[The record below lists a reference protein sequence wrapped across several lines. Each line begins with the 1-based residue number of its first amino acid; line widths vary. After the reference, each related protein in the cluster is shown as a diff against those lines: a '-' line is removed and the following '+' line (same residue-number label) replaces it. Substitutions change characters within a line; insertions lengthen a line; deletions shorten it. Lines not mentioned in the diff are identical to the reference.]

1 MSNVLDSILKQ
12 YESNKSGTG
21 TEKKKTDLRKYFAP
35 FLPKGESSGERT
47 VRILPPEDGASP
59 FTEAWFHEVQI
70 DGKWQ
75 KLYDPGKND
84 NERSPIT
91 EVNEAL
97 LMTGSRSQLTN
108 EIILPSLIKG
118 LNVVADRYYD
128 STLAYQGGGREL
140 DLEWLI
146 KLNHF
151 ATYNLDPNIT
161 FFIDIDPKEAQKRK
175 NQEEDRIERAG
186 IDLQARVRNA
196 YIELAQRFKER
207 YVSIDGNASVNT
219 IHEKIINEI
228 KMKQLIK

>member
-1 MSNVLDSILKQ
+1 MIKMSISRGIFISF
-12 YESNKSGTG
+12 EG
-21 TEKKKTDLRKYFAP
+21 
-35 FLPKGESSGERT
+35 
-47 VRILPPEDGASP
+47 
-59 FTEAWFHEVQI
+59 I
-70 DGKWQ
+70 DGCGKSTQ
-75 KLYDPGKND
+75 VKMLVEYLNQSGSETIMVREPGGTKISEEIRDILLNRHLD
-84 NERSPIT
+84 NICDRT
-91 EVNEAL
+91 EAL

>member
-1 MSNVLDSILKQ
+1 MIRLSTSRGIFISF
-12 YESNKSGTG
+12 EG
-21 TEKKKTDLRKYFAP
+21 
-35 FLPKGESSGERT
+35 
-47 VRILPPEDGASP
+47 
-59 FTEAWFHEVQI
+59 I
-70 DGKWQ
+70 DGCGKSTQ
-75 KLYDPGKND
+75 VKLLVEFLNQSGSETIMVREPGGTKISEEIRDILLNRHLD
-84 NERSPIT
+84 NICDRT
-91 EVNEAL
+91 EAL

-108 EIILPSLIKG
+108 EIILPSLKKG

-128 STLAYQGGGREL
+128 STLANQGGGREL

>member
-1 MSNVLDSILKQ
+1 MSISRGIFISF
-12 YESNKSGTG
+12 EG
-21 TEKKKTDLRKYFAP
+21 
-35 FLPKGESSGERT
+35 
-47 VRILPPEDGASP
+47 
-59 FTEAWFHEVQI
+59 I
-70 DGKWQ
+70 DGCGKSTQ
-75 KLYDPGKND
+75 VKMLVEYLNQSGSETIMVREPGGTKISEEIRDILLNRHLD
-84 NERSPIT
+84 NICDRT
-91 EVNEAL
+91 EAL

-108 EIILPSLIKG
+108 EIILPHLKKG

-207 YVSIDGNASVNT
+207 YASIDGN
-219 IHEKIINEI
+219 IICFEFTLLEAI
-228 KMKQLIK
+228 SFKFKTS

>member
-1 MSNVLDSILKQ
+1 MIRMSISRGIFFSF
-12 YESNKSGTG
+12 EG
-21 TEKKKTDLRKYFAP
+21 
-35 FLPKGESSGERT
+35 
-47 VRILPPEDGASP
+47 
-59 FTEAWFHEVQI
+59 I
-70 DGKWQ
+70 DGCGKSTQ
-75 KLYDPGKND
+75 VKMLVEYLNQSGSETIMVREPGGTKISEEIRDILLNRHLD
-84 NERSPIT
+84 NICDRT
-91 EVNEAL
+91 EAL

-108 EIILPSLIKG
+108 EIILPSLKKG

-186 IDLQARVRNA
+186 IDLQDRVRNA